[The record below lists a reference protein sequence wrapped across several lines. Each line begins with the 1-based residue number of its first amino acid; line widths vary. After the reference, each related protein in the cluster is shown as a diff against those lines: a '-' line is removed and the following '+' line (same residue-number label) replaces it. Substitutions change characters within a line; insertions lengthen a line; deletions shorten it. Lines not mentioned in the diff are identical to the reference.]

1 MTRGERRR
9 FQKRIRIIQRN
20 IILSVLSILLISGL
34 ALTMNGI
41 KSFAQKDNAELTY
54 KYYTSIVVKYGD
66 TLYSLAE
73 EYAPEDNRNL
83 SEYVNEVMHINH
95 LENHVI
101 QSGQY
106 LIIPYYSADLKGI

>member
-41 KSFAQKDNAELTY
+41 KSFAQKDNAEL
-54 KYYTSIVVKYGD
+54 
-66 TLYSLAE
+66 L
-73 EYAPEDNRNL
+73 
-83 SEYVNEVMHINH
+83 IN
-95 LENHVI
+95 
-101 QSGQY
+101 
-106 LIIPYYSADLKGI
+106 IIPVLLLNTAIRCIRWQKSMRRKITGIFLSM